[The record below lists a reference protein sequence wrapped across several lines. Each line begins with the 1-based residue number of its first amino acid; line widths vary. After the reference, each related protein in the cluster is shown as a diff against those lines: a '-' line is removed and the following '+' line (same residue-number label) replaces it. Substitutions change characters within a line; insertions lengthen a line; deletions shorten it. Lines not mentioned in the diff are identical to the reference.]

1 MFVLPHNPYY
11 VVNPIKREAG
21 KIPYLHGKKYF
32 SNDNQYP
39 TDKVIF

>member
-21 KIPYLHGKKYF
+21 KIPYLHGK
-32 SNDNQYP
+32 SILVMTINTRQ
-39 TDKVIF
+39 IR